1 MAQNKPSPQRI
12 TEAAAVN
19 LTSVEWM
26 LSVAD
31 HLSIRGA
38 ARALG
43 VRQSAVSRRVSD
55 LEDALG
61 VSLFERSPRGVRMTN
76 AGALFIEDAREALR
90 HLQVA
95 SRMATEAGRGGVGR
109 LRIGIQPSIGAAFCG
124 S

>member
-1 MAQNKPSPQRI
+1 MPQNKSSPKRI

-19 LTSVEWM
+19 LTSIEWM

-31 HLSIRGA
+31 HQSIRGA

-43 VRQSAVSRRVSD
+43 VRQSAVSRRVSK

-76 AGALFIEDAREALR
+76 QERYS
-90 HLQVA
+90 
-95 SRMATEAGRGGVGR
+95 SRMLGKRFGTFRSR
-109 LRIGIQPSIGAAFCG
+109 P
-124 S
+124 